1 MIGWKGEEEWIVR
14 RVVVV
19 VVRRFVGFLFF
30 LWRIVAQ

>member
-1 MIGWKGEEEWIVR
+1 MIGWKEGEEEWIV

-19 VVRRFVGFLFF
+19 VVRRFVGFLLF